1 MDNKP
6 FVFLAAADQDFLHR
20 IKAALHGSVNLNVF
34 DDGEACRQALA
45 AHGPQALI
53 LDTRLPGGYDL
64 HRAIRDDFDT
74 GDIYQLLLCTAD
86 EAARDDLVADDF
98 LPGPISDGVV
108 LGKIRRLL
116 QTLEQRRRGG
126 EQMAYA
132 QKVAMTAMS
141 SMGELGVVMNFMSKS
156 FSCRSIQSVGELA
169 LQSLA
174 QYELDCIV
182 YFSWEGEHSIARS
195 GGQEVSPEDREHIMQ
210 LRPLGRLLELNGQMI
225 VNFEHTSIL
234 VRQMPDDVE
243 QCGRLR
249 DNIAMLCEG
258 VEARVTG
265 LLMEHDNVLKQQ
277 GIRYAVCEIRDSVAN
292 LHARQLD
299 YLKTGRD
306 MIGQVTDDFED
317 AFVHLALMPEAE
329 NQLISQLVNLR
340 QRLTDL
346 WSQPGEVEARLQS
359 VVHALEV
366 LAGDVGA
373 SR

>member
-6 FVFLAAADQDFLHR
+6 FVFLAAADPEFIVR
-20 IKAALHGSVNLNVF
+20 IKEALHGSVNLNVF
-34 DDGEACRQALA
+34 TDGETCRTALA
-45 AHGPQALI
+45 AHVPQALI
-53 LDTRLPGGYDL
+53 LDTRLAGAYPM
-64 HRAIRDDFDT
+64 HQAIREDFDT
-74 GDIYQLLLCTAD
+74 GDIYQLLLCSAE
-86 EAARDDLVADDF
+86 EATRADLVADDF
-98 LPGPISDGVV
+98 LPYPISDAAFLNKV
-108 LGKIRRLL
+108 RLL
-116 QTLEQRRRGG
+116 VQTLERRRRGG

-156 FSCRSIQSVGELA
+156 FSCRTIQNVGELA
-169 LQSLA
+169 LQALG
-174 QYELDCIV
+174 QYDLDCIV

-195 GGQEVSPEDREHIMQ
+195 GGQAVSPEDREHILQ
-210 LRPLGRLLELNGQMI
+210 LRPLGRLLELNGQLI

-234 VRQMPDDVE
+234 VRQMPDDAE

-249 DNIAMLCEG
+249 DNVAMLCEG

-265 LLMEHDNVLKQQ
+265 LLMEHDNILKQQ

-306 MIGQVTDDFED
+306 MIGQVTDEFED
-317 AFVHLALMPEAE
+317 AFVHLALMPEVE
-329 NQLISQLVNLR
+329 NQLISQLVSLR
-340 QRLTDL
+340 QRLTEL

-373 SR
+373 DQ